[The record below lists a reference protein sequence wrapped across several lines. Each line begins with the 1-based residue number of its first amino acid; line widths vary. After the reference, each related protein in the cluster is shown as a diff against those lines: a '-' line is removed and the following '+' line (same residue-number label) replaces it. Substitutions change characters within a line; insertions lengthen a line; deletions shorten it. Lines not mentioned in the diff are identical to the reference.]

1 VTRRGY
7 HCRGRPGSARG
18 KPALVDR
25 QNRPSLRGRF
35 ADCDASRAWSG
46 AVLRPLSL
54 LDIYSISGES
64 VLGRRQIGAA
74 LRIPAPTSSYK
85 PLN

>member
-1 VTRRGY
+1 MPP
-7 HCRGRPGSARG
+7 PG
-18 KPALVDR
+18 V
-25 QNRPSLRGRF
+25 
-35 ADCDASRAWSG
+35 

-74 LRIPAPTSSYK
+74 LRIPAPDFITQTAELSERC
-85 PLN
+85 